1 MYKIQGSNWRT
12 VIHDSWSILIISQ
25 NTFSKF
31 SRNSRITNHFLIA
44 RYGSN
49 IVIQYRFKQWA
60 AQQKHFI
67 CLLYLPDIYPR
78 SGVGALA
85 MKVRLALHLHL
96 NLLWL
101 RSLPYFHSA
110 YQWTGF
116 LYDDGLRLER
126 VKYHDSLGSHNLH
139 QWIHINSICFV
150 HLVQRTTANAF
161 LKHVGEWIFKN
172 LLGPHPA

>member
-1 MYKIQGSNWRT
+1 MYKIQGSNWRA
-12 VIHDSWSILIISQ
+12 VIHDSWSIFIISQ

-49 IVIQYRFKQWA
+49 IIIQYRFKQWA

-116 LYDDGLRLER
+116 YMMTASVLKGLSTMILWAATIYTNEFI
-126 VKYHDSLGSHNLH
+126 LTPFALF
-139 QWIHINSICFV
+139 I
-150 HLVQRTTANAF
+150 
-161 LKHVGEWIFKN
+161 
-172 LLGPHPA
+172 